1 MPKKAPPK
9 MMNPYIK
16 DAEKKPCAYCMLNK
30 PANNNF
36 SAKIADELQRKED
49 NKNKISQ
56 KAIFGTDNKK
66 KRKNKKKSN
75 YK

>member
-1 MPKKAPPK
+1 MAKKAPK

-16 DAEKKPCAYCMLNK
+16 GAEKVPCAYCMLNK

-36 SAKIADELQRKED
+36 SAKMADILQKKEE
-49 NKNKISQ
+49 NKNNISQ

-66 KRKNKKKSN
+66 KTKNKTKK
-75 YK
+75 